1 MITSLSLSINRLNL
15 PFALIIFCALSVI
28 AFSGDRVMHY
38 QVVHGWPVLPEN
50 SILDEVS
57 AVAVDS
63 QSNIFVLQ
71 RGGRKWPD
79 NDILDK
85 SPIEVPTIF
94 VFDGR
99 TGALVR

>member
-1 MITSLSLSINRLNL
+1 
-15 PFALIIFCALSVI
+15 
-28 AFSGDRVMHY
+28 MHY
-38 QVVHGWPVLPEN
+38 QVIHEWPQLPEN

-63 QSNIFVLQ
+63 ESNIFVLQ

-94 VFDGR
+94 VFDGSFSS
-99 TGALVR
+99 LCLQPNI